1 VTAGTFDDNALSFVL
16 PALPLADGRSFALNV
31 FESGKG
37 VTQVMQIKVS
47 DGGSVT
53 VPAGT
58 FSVFRLDITGGQ
70 VPTAFYVTRDTPR
83 RIVKIELVGAP
94 FVFELVK

>member
-1 VTAGTFDDNALSFVL
+1 MQVKVT
-16 PALPLADGRSFALNV
+16 
-31 FESGKG
+31 
-37 VTQVMQIKVS
+37 
-47 DGGSVT
+47 DGGAVT

-58 FSVFRLDITGGQ
+58 FQTFRLEIAGGQ
-70 VPTAFYVTRDTPR
+70 VPIVMSVAKDTPR